1 MFFYKGKKNTDT
13 KLGKVVIIGTSPLAF
28 VLADVIQNN
37 DYDVSILTSKLE
49 KQTFITTTSLF
60 NIPDELLKEAK
71 IIKL

>member
-1 MFFYKGKKNTDT
+1 MSSKVNI
-13 KLGKVVIIGTSPLAF
+13 LGVKVDKVTIDEASDKIMEYIKS
-28 VLADVIQNN
+28 
-37 DYDVSILTSKLE
+37 E

>member
-1 MFFYKGKKNTDT
+1 MEY
-13 KLGKVVIIGTSPLAF
+13 I
-28 VLADVIQNN
+28 
-37 DYDVSILTSKLE
+37 KLE